1 MHRIGIC
8 DDEMTT
14 CTELENLI
22 DDFFKSRGE
31 SCDIQVWNSAETLR
45 RDMDKYRPNI
55 LFLDIELPFE
65 NGVSVGKYIRDEL
78 EDYAM
83 SIVFISHK
91 TNYAMELFQVHPY
104 DFLVKPIQKES
115 LFSTISKI
123 LNLEEIQN
131 KEFRYSYNKVEN
143 SIPYGEILYFS
154 SRNKLVIIHK
164 CNGEEDSYYG
174 KLVDIVGKLPFQF
187 ACISK
192 SYIINMKY
200 VVSWRSD
207 SVTIG
212 DSLRLRTAQSQRGEF
227 KKTIHNYNMR
237 GGELV

>member
-22 DDFFKSRGE
+22 DDFFKSRSE
-31 SCDIQVWNSAETLR
+31 SCDIQVWNNSETLR
-45 RDMDKYRPNI
+45 RDMEKYRPDI
-55 LFLDIELPFE
+55 LFLDIELPSE

-78 EDYAM
+78 EDHAM

-91 TNYAMELFQVHPY
+91 TNYAMELFQIHPY
-104 DFLVKPIQKES
+104 DFLVKPIQKTS
-115 LFSTISKI
+115 LFTTISKI

-131 KEFRYSYNKVEN
+131 KEFRYSYNKEES

-164 CNGEEDSYYG
+164 RNGEENSYYG
-174 KLVDIVGKLPFQF
+174 KLADIVEKLPFQF

-200 VVSWRSD
+200 VVSWKSD
-207 SVTIG
+207 SVMIG
-212 DSLRLRTAQSQRGEF
+212 DEQRLRIAQSHRAEF
-227 KKTIHNYNMR
+227 KKTMHNYNMR
-237 GGELV
+237 GG